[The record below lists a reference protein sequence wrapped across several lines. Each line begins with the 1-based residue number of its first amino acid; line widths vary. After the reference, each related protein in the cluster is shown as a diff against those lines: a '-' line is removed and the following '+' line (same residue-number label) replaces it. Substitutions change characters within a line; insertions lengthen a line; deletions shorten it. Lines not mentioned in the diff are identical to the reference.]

1 MRKVSIRDY
10 WGALGPA
17 ILTIVFCML
26 AGCLPRLLAQEVPYF
41 VTYDHHLEEPGN
53 LVLETFATTGIPS
66 GREPGQHFYVAP
78 YMEME
83 YGLMNR
89 LTTAVYWEG
98 QGTAGDSAL
107 FTGWRFETR
116 FRPSLNE
123 YKINPVI
130 YLEYENVNDASR
142 INKEVVAE
150 GADVDEPNS
159 ALRTVK
165 NHELEAKLILSSDV
179 RKWNFSENF
188 IVDKNLSRGEGFEFG
203 YALGVSRSLA
213 RRDLGKYCRFCSQSF
228 VVGAELYGGLG
239 SSLEPQFGLR
249 DTAMYLAPGL
259 SWQVSPNAC
268 LRASTAIG
276 VAHETNAA
284 LLRIGYSYDIHT
296 FRKRPVDLNDLR

>member
-1 MRKVSIRDY
+1 MQRVAIR
-10 WGALGPA
+10 LLSHGPLRLA
-17 ILTIVFCML
+17 ICTIMFCML
-26 AGCLPRLLAQEVPYF
+26 AVSVPCVLAQEVPYF

-66 GREPGQHFYVAP
+66 NREPGQHFYIAP

-83 YGLMNR
+83 YGLTNR
-89 LTTAVYWEG
+89 LTTALYWEG

-116 FRPSLNE
+116 FRPLLHE

-130 YLEYENVNDASR
+130 YLEYESVNDASR

-150 GADVDEPNS
+150 GADLDTPNS
-159 ALRTVK
+159 TLRTVK

-203 YALGVSRSLA
+203 YALGLSRSLA
-213 RRDLGKYCRFCSQSF
+213 RHDLGKYCRFCSQSF
-228 VVGAELYGGLG
+228 VVGTELYGGLG

-249 DTAMYLAPGL
+249 DTAVYLAPGF

-276 VAHETNAA
+276 IAHETNAA
-284 LLRIGYSYDIHT
+284 LVRIGYSYDIHT
-296 FRKRPVDLNDLR
+296 LRKRPVNPDFR